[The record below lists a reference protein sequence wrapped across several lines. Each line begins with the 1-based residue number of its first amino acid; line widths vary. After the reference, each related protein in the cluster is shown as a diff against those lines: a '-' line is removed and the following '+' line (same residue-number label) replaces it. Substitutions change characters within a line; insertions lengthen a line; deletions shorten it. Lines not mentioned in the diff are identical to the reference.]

1 MTPELED
8 AICEALYELSGLV
21 TKDRAVFVKLR
32 DMINA
37 EMEDAQARIT
47 ATLALCDRI
56 EDEARDFEP
65 ISADGDVAM
74 GTRIHMMGLVRH
86 VLTGGGDA

>member
-1 MTPELED
+1 MTGLVESIRTNHKRQGFAPHVCTECRL
-8 AICEALYELSGLV
+8 AWPCEALV
-21 TKDRAVFVKLR
+21 A
-32 DMINA
+32 
-37 EMEDAQARIT
+37 AQRIE

-56 EDEARDFEP
+56 EDEARNFEP

-86 VLTGGGDA
+86 VLTGIFDEVQP